1 MSENIFNLEKYD
13 YQLPEELIA
22 QEPVEPR
29 DMCRLMVLDRAKE
42 A

>member
-29 DMCRLMVLDRAKE
+29 DMCRLMVLDRAKRS
-42 A
+42 